1 MSTQEITVSL
11 PSDIVY
17 VSGTV
22 NGKAYTWTLVS
33 AAWQAIADRASDDT
47 YLVALT
53 AINSAGTSAN
63 YEFTLYY
70 GLLKLI
76 TDRTQADVDRAAAL
90 AQKGYA
96 SMTDD
101 EKTEWDAGMKGKYNA
116 TDLNRVGSAVN
127 YVAGRLN
134 TQGYSVTV
142 APKIDWTMT
151 DTPTPT
157 QLAAY
162 LADVATI
169 RAALAV
175 YADTPETPADMEKL
189 TFAEANDIERILLDV
204 DALITNMIS
213 AFYYTGE
220 LYTGEV

>member
-22 NGKAYTWTLVS
+22 NGKAYTWTLVG

-76 TDRTQADVDRAAAL
+76 TDRTQADVDRVASL
-90 AQKGYA
+90 AQKGYVG
-96 SMTDD
+96 MTDD
-101 EKTEWDAGMKGKYNA
+101 EKTEWNAGLKGAYNA

-134 TQGYSVTV
+134 AQGYAV
-142 APKIDWTMT
+142 AVSPKIDWTFT
-151 DTPTPT
+151 DIPTPA

-162 LADVATI
+162 LADVSAI

-175 YADTPETPADMEKL
+175 YADTPETPADMKKL
-189 TFAEANDIERILLDV
+189 TYAEANDIERILLDV
-204 DALITNMIS
+204 DALITNMM
-213 AFYYTGE
+213 AAWYYAGE
-220 LYTGEV
+220 LYSGEV

>member
-22 NGKAYTWTLVS
+22 NGKAYTWTLVG
-33 AAWQAIADRASDDT
+33 AAWQTIADRASDDT

-53 AINSAGTSAN
+53 AINSAGTSTN
-63 YEFTLYY
+63 FEFTLYY

-76 TDRTQADVDRAAAL
+76 TDRTQADVDRVASL

-96 SMTDD
+96 AMTDV
-101 EKTEWDAGMKGKYNA
+101 EKTEWSAGLKGAYNA

-134 TQGYSVTV
+134 AQGYAV
-142 APKIDWTMT
+142 AVSPKIDWTMT
-151 DTPTPT
+151 DIPTPA
-157 QLAAY
+157 QLTAY

-175 YADTPETPADMEKL
+175 YGTTPGIPADMEKL
-189 TFAEANDIERILLDV
+189 TYAEANDIEQILLDV
-204 DALITNMIS
+204 DALITNMM
-213 AFYYTGE
+213 AVWYYAGE
-220 LYTGEV
+220 LYSGEV

>member
-53 AINSAGTSAN
+53 AINSAGTSTS
-63 YEFTLYY
+63 YEFTMYY

-142 APKIDWTMT
+142 APKIDWTDT
-151 DTPTPT
+151 DSPTPA
-157 QLAAY
+157 QLTAY

-169 RAALAV
+169 RTALAV

-204 DALITNMIS
+204 DALITNMM
-213 AFYYTGE
+213 AAWYYAGE
-220 LYTGEV
+220 LYSGEV

>member
-1 MSTQEITVSL
+1 MITQEITVSL

-22 NGKAYTWTLVS
+22 NGKAYTWTLVG

-101 EKTEWDAGMKGKYNA
+101 EKTEWDAGLKGKYNA

-142 APKIDWTMT
+142 APKIDWTDT
-151 DTPTPT
+151 DSPTPA
-157 QLAAY
+157 QLTTY
-162 LADVATI
+162 LADVSTI

-175 YADTPETPADMEKL
+175 YANTPETPADMEKL
-189 TFAEANDIERILLDV
+189 TYAEANDIERILLDV
-204 DALITNMIS
+204 DALITNMM
-213 AFYYTGE
+213 AAWYYAGE
-220 LYTGEV
+220 IYSGEV